1 MANTNKSEYN
11 KNISSSISTPLELT
25 LVFTLLRLLATARM
39 ATVLL
44 FLFCL
49 PLFSAEVILKT
60 GEVFICDLIS
70 ENTYQI
76 KVNWKGKEYVIPR
89 QDIASVDLK
98 KTGKHISY
106 KYLNFKLN
114 DGSQIKGA
122 IADENNESYTLKTDV
137 GFLTIDKNKIK
148 SSDPREEPKL
158 AESYESGWVP
168 EKLLIGI
175 TGTGLSNSAPINSN
189 HPTSYGGGIFVEPIS
204 LQIFSRFQF
213 GFRSEYLVSD
223 GSGYPYVCLACSVTG
238 RYDFFNNFAY
248 LKYNWKKSE
257 LLDFYGSIGGG
268 ASYVRYRLGD
278 ITLASLNPAA
288 TAEIG
293 WQGIKF
299 GRFFVRVSLR
309 AIGIQEKNIS
319 LGMGGMEISVGR
331 GF

>member
-1 MANTNKSEYN
+1 MKLFFKA
-11 KNISSSISTPLELT
+11 
-25 LVFTLLRLLATARM
+25 
-39 ATVLL
+39 VLL
-44 FLFCL
+44 FLCL
-49 PLFSAEVILKT
+49 PLFSAEVVLKT

-106 KYLNFKLN
+106 KYLNFRLN

-122 IADENNESYTLKTDV
+122 IADESNESYTLKTDV

-148 SSDPREEPKL
+148 TQDSKEEPKL
-158 AESYESGWVP
+158 SEAYESGWVP
-168 EKLLIGI
+168 EKLLMGI

-257 LLDFYGSIGGG
+257 LLDFYGSFGGG

-278 ITLASLNPAA
+278 ITLASLSPAA

-309 AIGIQEKNIS
+309 TVGIQEKNIS